1 MSVIRGAMKHVQ
13 KRKIPSV
20 NPCAAIDAELEVIER
35 MITLAEPAKAI
46 DHSQTINALQ
56 KLIK

>member
-1 MSVIRGAMKHVQ
+1 MKHVQ

>member
-1 MSVIRGAMKHVQ
+1 MFKKNDVPAVS
-13 KRKIPSV
+13 
-20 NPCAAIDAELEVIER
+20 PCAAIDAELEVIER